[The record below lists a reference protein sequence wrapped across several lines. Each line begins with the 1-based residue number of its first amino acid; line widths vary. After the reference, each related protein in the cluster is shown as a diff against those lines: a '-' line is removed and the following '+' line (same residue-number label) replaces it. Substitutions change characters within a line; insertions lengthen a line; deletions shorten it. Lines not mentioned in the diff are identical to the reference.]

1 MAKQTVFNNI
11 YSLTCFQAVRHTLDQ
26 SLSGGPVTR
35 IPSDDED
42 CELDPCPDDL
52 DVNWIHPTR
61 LRVLGYVYN
70 SGVNEAFQS
79 GDAQNFVAAII

>member
-52 DVNWIHPTR
+52 DVNWIHPTTAK
-61 LRVLGYVYN
+61 LNETEGA
-70 SGVNEAFQS
+70 GVCL
-79 GDAQNFVAAII
+79 